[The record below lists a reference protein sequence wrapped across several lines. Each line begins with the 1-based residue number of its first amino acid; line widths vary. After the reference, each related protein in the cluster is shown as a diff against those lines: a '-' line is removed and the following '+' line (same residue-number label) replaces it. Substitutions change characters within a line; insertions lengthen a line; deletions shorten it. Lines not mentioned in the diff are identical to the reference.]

1 MKTFYVFTDST
12 SDIEKKYRDELD
24 FGYLKMA
31 FKLDNKDY
39 EADLEW
45 KDMKA
50 VDFYNYM
57 RQGNRVT
64 TNQVLTN
71 EIETKFEEAFKK
83 GLDVLYV
90 ACSNKLS
97 TSVNYAKTIG
107 EEVLAKYPGRKLVC
121 FDSLRSCYAEA
132 QMAMAAAKMANEG
145 KTLDETVAFLHE
157 NKLNYQTFATVG
169 SLNWLKM
176 AGRVKAGAAFFGN
189 LFGVKPII
197 CSDMKGNNYGFM
209 KVKGRK
215 TSLDQLV
222 ALTEERLTDKENA
235 VVYVEHADCLQ
246 DAEYLA
252 HAIKEKTNC
261 KEVHIS
267 VLGPI
272 IGASCGPDTITVNFY
287 GKTMDIVGEE

>member
-12 SDIEKKYRDELD
+12 SDIEKQYRDEFD

-45 KDMKA
+45 KEKNGT
-50 VDFYNYM
+50 DFYNYM

-64 TNQVLTN
+64 TNQVLTT
-71 EIETKFEEAFKK
+71 EIETKFEEVFKK
-83 GLDVLYV
+83 GLDILYV

-107 EEVLAKYPGRKLVC
+107 EELVQKYPGRKLVC
-121 FDSLRSCYAEA
+121 FDSLRSCYAEGF
-132 QMAMAAAKMANEG
+132 MALTAAKMANEG
-145 KTLDETVAFLHE
+145 KTLDETVAYLEE
-157 NKLNYQTFATVG
+157 NKLNFQTFATVG

-197 CSDMKGNNYGFM
+197 CSDMKGNNYGFK

-215 TSLDQLV
+215 TSLDELV
-222 ALTEERLTDKENA
+222 QITTERITDKSI
-235 VVYVEHADCLQ
+235 VFVEHAECLA
-246 DAEYLA
+246 DAEYIA
-252 HAIKEKTNC
+252 NAIKEKTGA

-267 VLGPI
+267 LLGPI

-287 GKTMDIVGEE
+287 GKKMDIVGEE

>member
-12 SDIEKKYRDELD
+12 SDIEKKYRDEFD

-45 KDMKA
+45 KDKNA
-50 VDFYNYM
+50 LDFYNYM

-64 TNQVLTN
+64 TNQVLTT
-71 EIETKFEEAFKK
+71 EIEAKFEEAFKK

-107 EEVLAKYPGRKLVC
+107 EEIVAKYPGRKLVC
-121 FDSLRSCYAEA
+121 FDTLRSCYAEA
-132 QMAMAAAKMANEG
+132 AMAIAAAKMANEG
-145 KTLDETVAFLHE
+145 KTLEETVAYLEE

-197 CSDMKGNNYGFM
+197 CSDMKGNNYGFK

-215 TSLDQLV
+215 TSLDELIAITV
-222 ALTEERLTDKENA
+222 ERITDKDI
-235 VVYVEHADCLQ
+235 VYVEHADCLK
-246 DAEYLA
+246 DAEYIA
-252 HAIKEKTNC
+252 NSIKEKTNC
-261 KEVHIS
+261 KEVNIS
-267 VLGPI
+267 LLGPI

-287 GKTMDIVGEE
+287 GKKMDIVGEE

>member
-12 SDIEKKYRDELD
+12 ADVEKTYRDEYD

-31 FKLDNKDY
+31 FKIEDKDY
-39 EADLEW
+39 PADLEW
-45 KDMKA
+45 QEINSNQ
-50 VDFYNYM
+50 FYNFM

-64 TNQVLTN
+64 TNQVLTL
-71 EIETKFEEAFKK
+71 EVETKFEEAFKK
-83 GLDVLYV
+83 GLDVLYI

-107 EEVLAKYPGRKLVC
+107 EELKEKYPERKIVC
-121 FDSLRSCYAEA
+121 FDSLRSNYAEGL
-132 QMAMAAAKMANEG
+132 MAIQAAKMANEG
-145 KTLDETVAFLHE
+145 KTIEETVAYLEE

-169 SLNWLKM
+169 SLNWLRM
-176 AGRVKAGAAFFGN
+176 AGRVKASTAFFGN

-197 CSDMKGNNYGFM
+197 CSDMKGNNYGFK

-215 TSLDQLV
+215 TSLDELV
-222 ALTEERLTDKENA
+222 EQVSSRLVNNSEAT
-235 VVYVEHADCLQ
+235 VYVEHADCIK
-246 DAEYLA
+246 DAEYVA
-252 HAIKEKTNC
+252 NNIKSKTNC

-267 VLGPI
+267 LLGPI

-287 GKTMDIVGEE
+287 GKKMDIVGEE